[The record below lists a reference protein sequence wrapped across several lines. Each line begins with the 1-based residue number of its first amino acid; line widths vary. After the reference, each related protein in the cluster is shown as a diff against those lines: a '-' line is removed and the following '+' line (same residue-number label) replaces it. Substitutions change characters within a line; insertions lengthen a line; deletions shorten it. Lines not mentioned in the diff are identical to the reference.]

1 MLGAKQNSEGV
12 DAGFLGLPSDEASGS
27 TENTKPTVSRV
38 SLEIVRVLVKPSRI
52 ENQIFGLAPVKST
65 TMNQRPF
72 VMMTVAVND
81 AGKPIGEDHRNAK
94 YLDEDVERAIMF
106 RKQGYTYQQI
116 SEMLDM
122 PIRTVRD
129 FVHGKRRCQ
138 SIADFKRIKRYVGK

>member
-1 MLGAKQNSEGV
+1 M
-12 DAGFLGLPSDEASGS
+12 
-27 TENTKPTVSRV
+27 
-38 SLEIVRVLVKPSRI
+38 
-52 ENQIFGLAPVKST
+52 KST
-65 TMNQRPF
+65 TINQRPF

-116 SEMLDM
+116 SDMLDM

-129 FVHGKRRCQ
+129 FVHGKRRCH
-138 SIADFKRIKRYVGK
+138 SIANFKRIKRYVG

>member
-12 DAGFLGLPSDEASGS
+12 NAGFLGLPSDEASGS
-27 TENTKPTVSRV
+27 TENTKPTVSRI
-38 SLEIVRVLVKPSRI
+38 SLEIVRVSVKPSRI
-52 ENQIFGLAPVKST
+52 ENHIIGLAPVKST
-65 TMNQRPF
+65 TMNHRTI
-72 VMMTVAVND
+72 VMMQVAVND

-116 SEMLDM
+116 SDMLDM

-138 SIADFKRIKRYVGK
+138 STANFKRIKRYVG